1 MAENKEYISKIE
13 AEGSINISEDV
24 ISMIAIEAI
33 KEVEGVGGITNA
45 GAGKEFLGKKHPFK
59 GVRVIVD
66 EEDKVTVDTCI
77 LVNYGNPVNEV
88 AKQVQTSVSKAVGDM
103 TGLIVDSVNVNVS
116 GVVFEKDK

>member
-24 ISMIAIEAI
+24 ISMIAVEAI

-59 GVRVIVD
+59 GIRVSV

-77 LVNYGNPVNEV
+77 LVTYGNPVNEV
-88 AKQVQTSVSKAVGDM
+88 AKQVQTSVSKAIGDM
-103 TGLIVDSVNVNVS
+103 TGLEVEAVNVNVS

>member
-1 MAENKEYISKIE
+1 MAETKEYISKIE

-24 ISMIAIEAI
+24 ISMIAVEAI
-33 KEVEGVGGITNA
+33 KEVEGVGGVTNA

-59 GVRVIVD
+59 GVRVSV

-77 LVNYGNPVNEV
+77 LVTYGIPVNEV

-103 TGLIVDSVNVNVS
+103 TGLIVEAVNVNVS

>member
-24 ISMIAIEAI
+24 ISMIAVEAI

-59 GVRVIVD
+59 GVRVTV
-66 EEDKVTVDTCI
+66 EEDVVTIDTCI
-77 LVNYGNPVNEV
+77 LVTYGNPVNEV

-103 TGLIVDSVNVNVS
+103 TGLTVEAVNVNVS

>member
-24 ISMIAIEAI
+24 ISMIAVEAI
-33 KEVEGVGGITNA
+33 KEVEGVGGVTNA

-59 GVRVIVD
+59 GVRVSV

-77 LVNYGNPVNEV
+77 LVTYGIPVNEV

-103 TGLIVDSVNVNVS
+103 TGLIVEAVNVNVS

>member
-24 ISMIAIEAI
+24 ISMIAVEAI
-33 KEVEGVGGITNA
+33 KEVEGVGGITNT

-59 GVRVIVD
+59 GVRVTV
-66 EEDKVTVDTCI
+66 EEDVVTIDTCI
-77 LVNYGNPVNEV
+77 LVTYGNPVNEV

-103 TGLIVDSVNVNVS
+103 TGLTVEAVNVNVS

>member
-24 ISMIAIEAI
+24 ISMIAVEAI

-59 GVRVIVD
+59 GIRVSV

-77 LVNYGNPVNEV
+77 LVTYGNPVNEV

-103 TGLIVDSVNVNVS
+103 TGLTVESVNVNVS